1 MEFGLNFIENFLN
14 RLRASNGYQQSFEEK
29 VQAGDIDGALS
40 LMETHNLR
48 VAKAIQEYD
57 MDKHQVM
64 QRQDKPVFDAKGH
77 FKGWVKR
84 WKLALGYHQYINEI
98 ALVFMYGRPVKW
110 TQESDNTDKAFEAYT
125 KFIKDTHFNS
135 KVREAKR
142 LAGSETQS
150 ALLFHCYRGKDGKA
164 KCLIKVLAKSLGD
177 DLYFIRDQYD
187 RLLYFARGYYLTEAV
202 GGNTYHVD
210 IYMDDVIY
218 HCKRGGNRWVVEQE
232 KNFIGKKPVIL
243 FEQEVEW
250 HGAQPLMDRQ
260 EMQKSKTADVNDY
273 FADPALV
280 ATADVV
286 QGMPDKDSEVKLYIL
301 SNGKGKLEY
310 LTPDTASE
318 LKKQEMEDNERHIM
332 RDTFTPN
339 IDVDSMLKL
348 TNVSAKAL
356 RQLMVLA
363 TIKADHRKEKH
374 EEYMTRT
381 SSLIL
386 AIMQNVTNIELAGEI
401 SQLEVGHEFQ
411 EPFMEDV
418 AEVINNL
425 TKARDAGGLSEETL
439 VEMNPLIHNTT
450 KEKARIKQEQ
460 EQKQEKEAQ
469 MFKQDMFN
477 PTE

>member
-1 MEFGLNFIENFLN
+1 M
-14 RLRASNGYQQSFEEK
+14 
-29 VQAGDIDGALS
+29 
-40 LMETHNLR
+40 
-48 VAKAIQEYD
+48 
-57 MDKHQVM
+57 
-64 QRQDKPVFDAKGH
+64 
-77 FKGWVKR
+77 
-84 WKLALGYHQYINEI
+84 
-98 ALVFMYGRPVKW
+98 
-110 TQESDNTDKAFEAYT
+110 
-125 KFIKDTHFNS
+125 
-135 KVREAKR
+135 
-142 LAGSETQS
+142 
-150 ALLFHCYRGKDGKA
+150 
-164 KCLIKVLAKSLGD
+164 
-177 DLYFIRDQYD
+177 
-187 RLLYFARGYYLTEAV
+187 
-202 GGNTYHVD
+202 
-210 IYMDDVIY
+210 
-218 HCKRGGNRWVVEQE
+218 EQE

-301 SNGKGKLEY
+301 SDGKGKLEY

-401 SQLEVGHEFQ
+401 SQLEVCLLYTS
-411 EPFMEDV
+411 PSP
-418 AEVINNL
+418 
-425 TKARDAGGLSEETL
+425 RDS
-439 VEMNPLIHNTT
+439 
-450 KEKARIKQEQ
+450 
-460 EQKQEKEAQ
+460 
-469 MFKQDMFN
+469 
-477 PTE
+477 